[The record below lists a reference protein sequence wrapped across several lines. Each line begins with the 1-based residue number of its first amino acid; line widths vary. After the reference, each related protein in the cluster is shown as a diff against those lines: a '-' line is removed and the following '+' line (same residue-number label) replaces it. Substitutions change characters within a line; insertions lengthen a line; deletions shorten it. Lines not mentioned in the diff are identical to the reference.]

1 MDKRVLEEL
10 LEDFSEGKV
19 SKEDVLK
26 VFESLPYMDL
36 GFARLDTHR
45 PFRRGLDE
53 VVFCKGKAKE
63 HVKGIAKALS
73 TSTGNVVFTH
83 VNEDMFRVIQDEIP
97 DIVYYKEA
105 LIAASVRRNV
115 DKPRKGITVVTAGTS
130 DIRVAEE
137 AAVIAEILGNEV
149 VRIYDVGVAGIHRL
163 FPHLDTLRNSNVV
176 VTVAGMEGALVTVVA
191 GLISSPVIAV
201 PTSVGYGANFNGLS
215 SLLAMLNAC
224 VPGIGVVNI
233 DNGFGAGVLAHMIN
247 SLAYRGDRNKDSD
260 TNR

>member
-1 MDKRVLEEL
+1 MDKRA
-10 LEDFSEGKV
+10 LEDLLDNFSQGRV
-19 SKEDVLK
+19 SKEEVLNALRD
-26 VFESLPYMDL
+26 FPYIDL

-45 PFRRGLDE
+45 PFRRGIDE

-63 HVKGIAKALS
+63 HVRGIAKALS

-83 VNEDMFRVIQDEIP
+83 VDDETFDVIRQEIS
-97 DIVYYKEA
+97 DIIYYREA
-105 LIAASVRRNV
+105 QIAASVRRKIS
-115 DKPRKGITVVTAGTS
+115 KPRKGIAVVTAGTS

-149 VRIYDVGVAGIHRL
+149 IRIYDVGVAGIHRL
-163 FPHLDTLRNSNVV
+163 FPHLETLRKSNVV
-176 VTVAGMEGALVTVVA
+176 VAVAGMEGALVTVVA

-201 PTSVGYGANFNGLS
+201 PTSVGYGSHFSGLS
-215 SLLAMLNAC
+215 SLLAMLNTC

-247 SLAYRGDRNKDSD
+247 SLAYRGGSDKDSN
-260 TNR
+260 TNG